1 MSLCSRMWVLGAL
14 AGALPG
20 AFAQVVERVQPG
32 DANLE
37 CPALA
42 KESQTLDGLIAQ
54 GSGGNGLAATATG
67 AAANVGG
74 QVAGATV
81 AQSAGGLFGALS
93 GVVGRVTGAVA
104 QQAAQQQMAP
114 DAAARQRTE
123 QAQARKEFLASLSSA
138 RECGAG
144 GPGKALSAERFQQ
157 LAGSAQGTGAGT
169 GFNPTGMTLAS
180 VQAGLGQPVT
190 PLALADAFDSNL
202 ALKGKR
208 FYIAEFR
215 VLFDVGG
222 EVSANTR
229 GAYIPGRDYG
239 STRMKVTY
247 TVPQPDVAA
256 FQAITDR
263 AFDDFKARLA
273 AAGVS
278 PDDAQALTREYGA
291 IYEASQP
298 ASQPGAP
305 VYLEKNLGHA
315 QRKYLV
321 MAPTGMK
328 LVPRGFAGMGAGN
341 IGKRVE
347 WSKGNLEALSVSVAV
362 NIANLESSGSGS
374 SLFKRSSSASAD
386 EGMTITAAPDSH
398 LAQSHAHTQTV
409 VMKKAL
415 EVGGGFARFREV
427 GGYDSDKDP
436 VGRVAGVLT
445 NLAGMGANKSSRVD
459 MQVDLDGPAMGRL
472 SLQGLATV
480 NQALTDRIK
489 AGL

>member
-1 MSLCSRMWVLGAL
+1 MVGAL
-14 AGALPG
+14 AGALP
-20 AFAQVVERVQPG
+20 AALAQPVERVQAG
-32 DANLE
+32 DAALE
-37 CPALA
+37 CAALA
-42 KESQTLDGLIAQ
+42 KESQAMDGLIAQ
-54 GSGGNGLAATATG
+54 GSADASVAATG

-74 QVAGATV
+74 QVAGAAV

-93 GVVGRVTGAVA
+93 GMVGRVTGTMA

-114 DAAARQRTE
+114 DAAARQRAE
-123 QAQARKEFLASLSSA
+123 QAQARKEFLASLAAA

-144 GPGKALSAERFQQ
+144 GPGKPLPQARFEQ
-157 LAGSAQGTGAGT
+157 LAGQAPGPGAGFT
-169 GFNPTGMTLAS
+169 PVAMTLAS
-180 VQAGLGQPVT
+180 VQSALVQPVT

-222 EVSANTR
+222 EVSASTR

-247 TVPQPDVAA
+247 QVPQPDVAA

-263 AFDDFKARLA
+263 AFEDFKARLA
-273 AAGVS
+273 AAGVT
-278 PDDAQALTREYGA
+278 PEDPQALTREHGA

-298 ASQPGAP
+298 ASQPGSP
-305 VYLEKNLGHA
+305 VYLEKNFGHA

-328 LVPRGFAGMGAGN
+328 LVPRGFAGMGAGH

-374 SLFKRSSSASAD
+374 SLFKRGSSASAD

-427 GGYDSDKDP
+427 GGYDSDKDT
-436 VGRVAGVLT
+436 VGRVTGLLT
-445 NLAGMGANKSSRVD
+445 NLAGMGANKSARVD

-480 NQALTDRIK
+480 NQALADRIK